1 MNVNKF
7 GGTFIILGAILGLIN
22 FFGGFILGGSGASGG
37 DNAWVDF
44 ALDRMDAGKYPTLF
58 DSFTGIISQTMLF
71 FGFYILI
78 KHIQKISYNPLAVF
92 GYLLFSIGSIL
103 YIIYHSI
110 GIGISLITEMN
121 NPTNILLETILVTR
135 FSLLVSSSGF
145 ALISASMIAFSLSKF
160 ENFYK
165 NISLGFSIIFMILGI
180 LGILIVSVAFDA
192 NNSENNF
199 TVFIP
204 IFLGILLVQIYSIAI
219 GLKISSANE

>member
-7 GGTFIILGAILGLIN
+7 GGTFIILGAILGLVN

-44 ALDRMDAGKYPTLF
+44 ALNRMDAGKYPTLF

-204 IFLGILLVQIYSIAI
+204 ILLGILLVQIYSIAI

>member
-1 MNVNKF
+1 MNINKF
-7 GGTFIILGAILGLIN
+7 GGTFIILGAILGLVN

-44 ALDRMDAGKYPTLF
+44 ALNRMDAGKYPTLF

-204 IFLGILLVQIYSIAI
+204 ILLGILLVQIYSIVI